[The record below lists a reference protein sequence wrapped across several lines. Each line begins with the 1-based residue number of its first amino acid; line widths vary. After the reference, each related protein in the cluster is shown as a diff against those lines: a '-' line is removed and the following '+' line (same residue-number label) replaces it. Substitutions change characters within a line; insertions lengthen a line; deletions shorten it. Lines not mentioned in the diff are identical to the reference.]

1 MMYKRI
7 VLLEDLD
14 MFDVEIGQKREWF
27 QSRRVFTV
35 ESKIDGTA
43 FYVCRYEDGTEE
55 HHDSFIINCKS
66 YVM

>member
-1 MMYKRI
+1 
-7 VLLEDLD
+7 

-27 QSRRVFTV
+27 KSRRIFTV

-55 HHDSFIINCKS
+55 HHDGYIINCKS
-66 YVM
+66 YTM